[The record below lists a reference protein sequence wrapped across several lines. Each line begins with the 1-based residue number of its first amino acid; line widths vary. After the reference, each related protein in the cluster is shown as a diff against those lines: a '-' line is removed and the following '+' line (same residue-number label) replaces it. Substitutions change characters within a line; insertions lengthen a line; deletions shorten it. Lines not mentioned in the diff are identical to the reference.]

1 MDQGNDRGNSE
12 MDFGVFDGSNSATD
26 APLGEVRPKRSRKR
40 TLTRVNKRSPAGKR
54 VAELKALFTDAVGGD
69 LTPMRRFKVETA
81 AETVAIAEL
90 MRGAILRGEGGNM
103 DEVVRCERRA
113 AAAARAIGIS
123 VF

>member
-1 MDQGNDRGNSE
+1 MLQGNE
-12 MDFGVFDGSNSATD
+12 KMDFGVFQGTASAND
-26 APLGEVRPKRSRKR
+26 APLDAVRPKRSRRR

-81 AETVAIAEL
+81 AETVALAEL